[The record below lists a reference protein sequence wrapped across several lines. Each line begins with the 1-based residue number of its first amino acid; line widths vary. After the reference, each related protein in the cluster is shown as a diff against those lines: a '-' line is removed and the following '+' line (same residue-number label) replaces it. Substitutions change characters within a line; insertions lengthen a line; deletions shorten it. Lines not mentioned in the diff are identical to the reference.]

1 MRAWCCVTIKTKT
14 TVTHINLLMR
24 ETVRVAQIEQNQ
36 ANHQTKKIS
45 LIILRAIYRDL
56 NNCGRYCRKFF
67 YFISW
72 WKSWEKSLHWV
83 TIDFSFE
90 ERARRGEGGG
100 GKWWKLFYVYF
111 FAFFRTCFQFLVD
124 YCWKITN
131 KPPPQLA
138 HRTSTRYEIEI
149 KFIDVNDHIG
159 YVGCGHKKAI
169 VASTRHSWTSHAT
182 KFH

>member
-45 LIILRAIYRDL
+45 QIILRAIYRDL
-56 NNCGRYCRKFF
+56 SNCGRYCRKFF

-90 ERARRGEGGG
+90 ERGEEKEKEEEGNDEN
-100 GKWWKLFYVYF
+100 F
-111 FAFFRTCFQFLVD
+111 FMFISSHFSGHAFNFLL
-124 YCWKITN
+124 T
-131 KPPPQLA
+131 
-138 HRTSTRYEIEI
+138 
-149 KFIDVNDHIG
+149 
-159 YVGCGHKKAI
+159 I
-169 VASTRHSWTSHAT
+169 VE
-182 KFH
+182 K